1 MRPVPSYR
9 GPFLGGW
16 HLALPIVALAFFRDL
31 WAPDEPR
38 YAQIAREAWDSG
50 SLVVLHICGDV
61 YPDKPPLVYW
71 LTALA
76 GELGG
81 WTGFAL
87 RVPSILATLGSAWIA
102 ARIARRHFGD
112 IVAAWTPTFYLG
124 TAMVVWFGGRLQ
136 LDPLLAFFCL
146 AAVDLVWTDGGTE
159 LERTRRFLLAGLCA
173 GLAALCKGPV
183 AWLFVG
189 FALVALYAVPR
200 VARVAPR
207 WSASAWIGFVLLA
220 SLPVVTWAVAAASR
234 EPSLW
239 KPLFLG
245 QHLGRAASVDAPHAG
260 PPWEHAWQFPLL
272 LLPWTGIAC
281 LGFVAAFR
289 AWRDARRA
297 RGSATE
303 LAPPERGLVRALTWF
318 TLVFVVFSI
327 LPPKRELYLLP
338 LYPVAAWF
346 AAVAFAR
353 ALERGH
359 LATDVTRGTTILML
373 LLGVGA
379 VIGPHIVTSTRPFDA
394 YAPLPAGIAFVV
406 AAMTSAV
413 FLRRGD
419 LARWADS
426 IALGLTT
433 GGVAA
438 AIFVLPV
445 VDATKSARTLA
456 HEIAARPEKPAE
468 IPCWGVQPEGYRF
481 YAGVPTV
488 RGEMADFETG
498 TQRFGADFLALVAER
513 EWSKLPADFR
523 ARFEIR
529 HRRQVGSRDVL
540 VIGVAR

>member
-1 MRPVPSYR
+1 MRLVPSYSR
-9 GPFLGGW
+9 PILGGW
-16 HLALPIVALAFFRDL
+16 HLALPILALAAFRDL

-76 GELGG
+76 GKLGG

-87 RVPSILATLGSAWIA
+87 RVPSILATFASAWIA

-112 IVAAWTPTFYLG
+112 VAAAWTPTFYLG
-124 TAMVVWFGGRLQ
+124 TAMILWFGGRLQ

-146 AAVDLVWTDGGTE
+146 AAVDLVWTDGGTHR
-159 LERTRRFLLAGLCA
+159 ERTRRFLLAGLCA
-173 GLAALCKGPV
+173 GLGALCKGPV
-183 AWLFVG
+183 AWLHVG
-189 FALVALYAVPR
+189 FALLALFAVPR
-200 VARVAPR
+200 AARVATR

-220 SLPVVTWAVAAASR
+220 LMPVATWAVAAASR

-245 QHLGRAASVDAPHAG
+245 QHLGRATSADAPHAG
-260 PPWEHAWQFPLL
+260 PPWEHVWQFPALV
-272 LLPWTGIAC
+272 LPWTALAV
-281 LGFVAAFR
+281 LGFAAAWR
-289 AWRDARRA
+289 AWRDAR
-297 RGSATE
+297 SSTTE
-303 LAPPERGLVRALTWF
+303 LTSTERGLVRALTWF
-318 TLVFVVFSI
+318 VLVFVVFSI
-327 LPPKRELYLLP
+327 MPPKRELYLLP

-346 AAVAFAR
+346 AAIVFAR
-353 ALERGH
+353 ALERGR
-359 LATDVTRGTTILML
+359 LATFVTRSTMTLML
-373 LLGVGA
+373 LLGLGA
-379 VIGPHIVTSTRPFDA
+379 LITPRIVTQARPYADA
-394 YAPLPAGIAFVV
+394 ALPAGIAFTV
-406 AAMTSAV
+406 AALASAV
-413 FLRRGD
+413 FLRRGN
-419 LARWADS
+419 LARWADA

-438 AIFVLPV
+438 AIFVLPLIDV
-445 VDATKSARTLA
+445 TKSARTLA

-468 IPCWGVQPEGYRF
+468 IPCFGVQPEGYRF

-488 RGEMADFETG
+488 RGEHSDFETG
-498 TQRFGADFLALVAER
+498 AQRFGADFLALVAER
-513 EWSKLPADFR
+513 EWDKMPADFR
-523 ARFEIR
+523 ARFAIR